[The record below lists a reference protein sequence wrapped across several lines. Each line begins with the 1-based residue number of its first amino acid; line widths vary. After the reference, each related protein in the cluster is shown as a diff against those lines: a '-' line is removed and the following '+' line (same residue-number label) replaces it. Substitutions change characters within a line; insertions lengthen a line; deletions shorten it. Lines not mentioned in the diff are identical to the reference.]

1 MENFKQFPPVR
12 IGRYFIYDRNFTGK
26 IPTST
31 IPLKVPFGAAF
42 GTGRHGSTQGCLM
55 ALDSLKKRSLK
66 SALDMGCGS
75 GILALAISKRWRC
88 QVVASD
94 IDTTAVR
101 TAKENTVNNGETR
114 FVNVLQG
121 PGYCTRFFRHR
132 KFDLIVSN
140 IVARPLVKMSSKLSR
155 CLALGGTAILSGLL
169 TSQEAQ
175 ILVAHRE
182 HGLKLK
188 QRIRID
194 GWSTLVLCKDA
205 SS

>member
-1 MENFKQFPPVR
+1 
-12 IGRYFIYDRNFTGK
+12 
-26 IPTST
+26 
-31 IPLKVPFGAAF
+31 
-42 GTGRHGSTQGCLM
+42 M
-55 ALDSLKKRSLK
+55 ALDSLKKRSFK

-121 PGYCTRFFRHR
+121 PGYCTRFLLNRQ
-132 KFDLIVSN
+132 FDLIVSN

-175 ILVAHRE
+175 IVVAHRV

-194 GWSTLVLCKDA
+194 GWSTLVLRKDA
-205 SS
+205 